1 MTVETTFAVSGQHY
15 LFNVQT
21 FAHTVLAL
29 GGDAYAYALRDRT
42 TQGVIDDVAGGKS
55 DLGVL
60 FQTSATADE
69 VNTAL
74 DAAGLEFV
82 ELIQSAPRV
91 ALPKSHPMVNASSL
105 SLEDMEDFPYLY
117 FEQDEDS
124 PVAFAEEALASVPRA
139 KSIACTDRASLSE
152 LIVALNGYTVTS
164 GILVGISDGAG
175 LNTVPLDTDVKLHL
189 GYVVR
194 KGEALSDSG
203 KRFVATHKKTLEKYA
218 RFLGFGGLPAA
229 ETSRRCGPLWHPIF
243 ARSRKLAYHIRVAC
257 AIPRIWAARA
267 ALADS
272 LRQPGRLFRA
282 SREPF
287 CRCSPN
293 APFPTKQGIF
303 CSLRLTR
310 CGNEK
315 VCSLQ

>member
-42 TQGVIDDVAGGKS
+42 TQGVIDDVAGGRS
-55 DLGVL
+55 ELGVL

-69 VNTAL
+69 VNAAL

-175 LNTVPLDTDVKLHL
+175 LNTVPLDTDVKAAPWLRGAQGGRAGRHRPAFR
-189 GYVVR
+189 GHPQEEPREVR
-194 KGEALSDSG
+194 P
-203 KRFVATHKKTLEKYA
+203 V
-218 RFLGFGGLPAA
+218 LGF
-229 ETSRRCGPLWHPIF
+229 RRLAG
-243 ARSRKLAYHIRVAC
+243 RRKL
-257 AIPRIWAARA
+257 PTLRA
-267 ALADS
+267 ALAPH
-272 LRQPGRLFRA
+272 LRAIPQARVP
-282 SREPF
+282 
-287 CRCSPN
+287 
-293 APFPTKQGIF
+293 
-303 CSLRLTR
+303 
-310 CGNEK
+310 
-315 VCSLQ
+315 

>member
-69 VNTAL
+69 VN
-74 DAAGLEFV
+74 AALEFV

-175 LNTVPLDTDVKLHL
+175 H
-189 GYVVR
+189 R
-194 KGEALSDSG
+194 RE
-203 KRFVATHKKTLEKYA
+203 VAP
-218 RFLGFGGLPAA
+218 GLRGACRRGAGRHRPAF
-229 ETSRRCGPLWHPIF
+229 RGHP
-243 ARSRKLAYHIRVAC
+243 
-257 AIPRIWAARA
+257 
-267 ALADS
+267 
-272 LRQPGRLFRA
+272 
-282 SREPF
+282 
-287 CRCSPN
+287 
-293 APFPTKQGIF
+293 
-303 CSLRLTR
+303 
-310 CGNEK
+310 
-315 VCSLQ
+315 